1 VISYSKMSS
10 FNPINVLHQGAEE
23 ERAETARLSS
33 FVGAIAIGDLVK
45 TTLGPKGM
53 DKILYSM
60 SKNSDIQVT
69 NDGATILRSV
79 GVDNPAAK
87 VIVDM
92 SKVQDDEVG
101 DGTTSVAVLACEL
114 LREAEKLIAQKIHPQ
129 TIIQGMR
136 KATKVAVAELESA
149 AIDNGSNPDKFREDL
164 MNIARTTLSS
174 KILVQHREHFAKL
187 AVNAVLRLKGSGN
200 LDAIQIIKKL
210 GGSLDDSFLDEGFLL
225 DKKVGNNQPKRIENA
240 KILIANTAMD
250 TDKIKVFG
258 SRVRVDSVAKV
269 AELEVAEKEKMKD
282 KVNLILGHGIN
293 CFINRQLIYNYPEQ
307 LFADAGVMAIEHAD
321 FEGVERLALV
331 TGGEIVST
339 FHNPEMVKLGSC
351 KLIEEVMIG
360 EDKLI
365 HFSGVDM
372 GEACSVVL
380 RGATRQILDEAERS
394 LHDALCVLQQTVKE
408 TRIVYGGGCSE
419 VRMANAVNRLAL
431 ETAGKEAMAI
441 ESFAHALRQLPTI
454 IADNAGYD
462 SAELVSQIRAAHS
475 SGNHSCGLNMSVG
488 TVGDMVELG
497 IMESFKVKKCVVSAA
512 AEAAE
517 MILRVDDIIKAPPR
531 PRRNDDCH

>member
-1 VISYSKMSS
+1 MYS
-10 FNPINVLHQGAEE
+10 IE
-23 ERAETARLSS
+23 
-33 FVGAIAIGDLVK
+33 
-45 TTLGPKGM
+45 
-53 DKILYSM
+53 
-60 SKNSDIQVT
+60 
-69 NDGATILRSV
+69 
-79 GVDNPAAK
+79 
-87 VIVDM
+87 
-92 SKVQDDEVG
+92 
-101 DGTTSVAVLACEL
+101 
-114 LREAEKLIAQKIHPQ
+114 
-129 TIIQGMR
+129 
-136 KATKVAVAELESA
+136 
-149 AIDNGSNPDKFREDL
+149 
-164 MNIARTTLSS
+164 NIFT
-174 KILVQHREHFAKL
+174 EL

-200 LDAIQIIKKL
+200 LEAIQIIKKL

-225 DKKVGNNQPKRIENA
+225 DKKIGNNQPKRIENA
-240 KILIANTAMD
+240 TILIANTAMD
-250 TDKIKVFG
+250 ADKIKVFG

-282 KVNLILGHGIN
+282 KVNLILKHGIN
-293 CFINRQLIYNYPEQ
+293 CFVNRQLIYNYPEQ

-339 FHNPEMVKLGSC
+339 FHNPELVKLGKC

-380 RGATRQILDEAERS
+380 RGATKQILDEAERS

-408 TRIVYGGGCSE
+408 TRVVYGGGCSE
-419 VRMANAVNRLAL
+419 MLMANAVNKLAQ
-431 ETAGKEAMAI
+431 ETPGKESMAI
-441 ESFAHALRQLPTI
+441 EAFASALRQLPTI

-462 SAELVSQIRAAHS
+462 SSELISQLRAAHTA
-475 SGNHSCGLNMSVG
+475 GNNTCGLDMYQG
-488 TVGDMVELG
+488 TVGDMIKLG
-497 IMESFKVKKCVVSAA
+497 ITESFKVKYRVLTAA

-531 PRRNDDCH
+531 PRRGDDHCG

>member
-1 VISYSKMSS
+1 MAS
-10 FNPINVLHQGAEE
+10 FNPINVLSAGGEE
-23 ERAETARLSS
+23 ERAETARMSS
-33 FVGAIAIGDLVK
+33 FIGAIAIGDLVK

-60 SKNSDIQVT
+60 SNKNNIQVT

-87 VIVDM
+87 VMVDM

-101 DGTTSVAVLACEL
+101 DGTTSVAVLTSEL
-114 LREAEKLIAQKIHPQ
+114 LREAEKLIMQKVHPQ
-129 TIIQGMR
+129 IIIQGMR
-136 KATKVAVAELESA
+136 KAARVAVAELEKSA
-149 AIDNGSNPDKFREDL
+149 LNNGDDPVKFREDL

-174 KILVQHREHFAKL
+174 KILVQHREHFAEL

-210 GGSLDDSFLDEGFLL
+210 GGGLDDSFLDEGFLL
-225 DKKVGNNQPKRIENA
+225 DKKIGNNQPKRIENA

-269 AELEVAEKEKMKD
+269 AELELAEKEKMKD
-282 KVNLILGHGIN
+282 KVNLILSHDIN

-339 FHNPEMVKLGSC
+339 FYNPENVKIGSC

-365 HFSGVDM
+365 HFSGVQM

-380 RGATRQILDEAERS
+380 RGATQQILDEAERS

-408 TRIVYGGGCSE
+408 TRIVFGGGCSE
-419 VRMANAVNRLAL
+419 VLMANVVNKLAL
-431 ETAGKEAMAI
+431 ETPGKEAMAI
-441 ESFAHALRQLPTI
+441 DSFAHALRQIPTI

-462 SAELVSQIRAAHS
+462 SAELVSQLRAAHS
-475 SGNHSCGLNMSVG
+475 NGNHTFGLNMNDG
-488 TVGDMVELG
+488 TVGDMIELG
-497 IMESFKVKKCVVSAA
+497 ITESFKVKQRVILAA
-512 AEAAE
+512 SEAAE

-531 PRRNDDCH
+531 PRRADEDRCH

>member
-1 VISYSKMSS
+1 MISYLKMSA

-136 KATKVAVAELESA
+136 KAATVAVAELESA

-174 KILVQHREHFAKL
+174 KILVQHREHFSEL

-339 FHNPEMVKLGSC
+339 FHNPEMVKLGTC
-351 KLIEEVMIG
+351 KLIEEIMIG

-408 TRIVYGGGCSE
+408 TRIVFGGGCSE
-419 VRMANAVNRLAL
+419 VRMANAVNKLAL
-431 ETAGKEAMAI
+431 ETAGKEALAI

-475 SGNHSCGLNMSVG
+475 SGNHTCGLNMSAG

-497 IMESFKVKKCVVSAA
+497 ITESYKVKRCVVSAA

-517 MILRVDDIIKAPPR
+517 MILRVDDIIKAAPR
-531 PRRNDDCH
+531 QRRNDDCH